1 MKISNHLF
9 LYLRSR
15 RSKNVGFRCFVCT
28 KIPHHFFPLFACLA
42 GELKQ
47 NKTTNMTEM
56 WQSLILFH
64 HRGCKNWDC
73 CILKNIKILRMKVSM
88 MELWCYSSHWK
99 CCLSMVML
107 GDTSTIF
114 HFGHVKEGSRWPEFS
129 KSRIRNERRR
139 KQEQLSPRQ
148 LNLHGKHPGGRRKG
162 MELFFFFPAWRHIA
176 MISFLP
182 NFSLEFPALS
192 LFWPA
197 GDNLDL
203 VQQKSQYFQH
213 NPHWAVFR
221 VKPGRVCSSALEM
234 QFATEMLNIVSVKQ
248 LKMGV

>member
-28 KIPHHFFPLFACLA
+28 KIPHHFFPLFTCLA

-47 NKTTNMTEM
+47 NKTTNTTEM

-114 HFGHVKEGSRWPEFS
+114 HFGHVKEGSWWPEFS
-129 KSRIRNERRR
+129 KSRIRNEKRR

-162 MELFFFFPAWRHIA
+162 MELFFFSCLETHSDDLLAPQLLAWISSIILVLTCRWQPWSCSTKISIFPAQTT
-176 MISFLP
+176 L
-182 NFSLEFPALS
+182 
-192 LFWPA
+192 
-197 GDNLDL
+197 GC
-203 VQQKSQYFQH
+203 FQ
-213 NPHWAVFR
+213 
-221 VKPGRVCSSALEM
+221 G
-234 QFATEMLNIVSVKQ
+234 
-248 LKMGV
+248 